1 MSERWTIREEKR
13 LEVERVK
20 GSRFIAAVC
29 PVSDEDAL
37 RSWLAGEKTRFP
49 DATHH
54 CWAARL
60 ARPVWEKAVDDGEPS
75 GSAGRPIL
83 AVLHG
88 RDLVDV
94 ALCVTRY
101 FGGTKLGVG
110 GLVRAYGGAAAAV
123 LELVDKVP
131 YVERASWLLRYA
143 YADRGAVELVLR
155 SMELA
160 AGEVAYGVGVEQRVS
175 VGVAD
180 APSLERALRDATAGR
195 VEIVR

>member
-1 MSERWTIREEKR
+1 SYAPEMSERWTIREEKR

-75 GSAGRPIL
+75 GSAGRPVL
-83 AVLHG
+83 AALRRRVP
-88 RDLVDV
+88 VDV
-94 ALCVTRY
+94 ALYGAGYC
-101 FGGTKLGVG
+101 GGTKLG
-110 GLVRAYGGAAAAV
+110 
-123 LELVDKVP
+123 
-131 YVERASWLLRYA
+131 
-143 YADRGAVELVLR
+143 
-155 SMELA
+155 
-160 AGEVAYGVGVEQRVS
+160 
-175 VGVAD
+175 
-180 APSLERALRDATAGR
+180 
-195 VEIVR
+195 

>member
-1 MSERWTIREEKR
+1 MSERWTVREERR

-20 GSRFIAAVC
+20 GSRFIASVC
-29 PVSDEDAL
+29 PVSDEATL
-37 RSWLAGEKTRFP
+37 RRWLAREKSRFP

-54 CWAARL
+54 CWAVRL
-60 ARPVWEKAVDDGEPS
+60 ARPHWEKAVDDGEPS

-94 ALCVTRY
+94 GVVVTRY

-110 GLVRAYGGAAAAV
+110 GLVRAYGGAAAA
-123 LELVDKVP
+123 LLDATDKVP
-131 YVERASWLLRYA
+131 YVERTSWLLRYA

-155 SMELA
+155 SLTLLD
-160 AGEVAYGVGVEQRVS
+160 GEVTYGPSVERRVA

-180 APSLERALRDATAGR
+180 AEPLERALRDATAGR